1 MSIAVSKSRR
11 AFQAANATI
20 LILLALICV
29 LPFVNV
35 IAIAF
40 SKSSYVSAGQVS
52 FWPKGFTTA
61 SFTYLIK
68 RGTFWSSF
76 CNSIVR
82 CILGTSISLFLI
94 VLTAYPL
101 SKDNRALTGRTV
113 YAWYFFFTMLING
126 GLIPTYIVITQLG
139 LRDTIWALVIPGA
152 LPVFYLVL
160 MLNFFRQLPKEL
172 EEAALIDGAG
182 HFRTL
187 VQIYLPVSLPSIA
200 TIVLFC
206 MVDHWN
212 AWFDGMLYINSPT
225 EATANDL
232 FAQRHFESR
241 YVRNEQRGCGSNEAA
256 FRPFPQV
263 RANHYS
269 YHPDPL
275 HLPIF
280 AALFCERNRHRQRQ
294 RMTFRRN
301 ANHGISKSNSRRNDD
316 RSAYISCCKN
326 RSAPHVRR
334 ISLPPKRQR

>member
-113 YAWYFFFTMLING
+113 YAWNFFFTMLING

-225 EATANDL
+225 KL
-232 FAQRHFESR
+232 
-241 YVRNEQRGCGSNEAA
+241 
-256 FRPFPQV
+256 
-263 RANHYS
+263 
-269 YHPDPL
+269 PL
-275 HLPIF
+275 
-280 AALFCERNRHRQRQ
+280 
-294 RMTFRRN
+294 MTFLRN
-301 ANHGISKSNSRRNDD
+301 AISNLDMSEMSSADVALMKLLSD
-316 RSAYISCCKN
+316 RSLKCAQIITATIPILCIY
-326 RSAPHVRR
+326 PF
-334 ISLPPKRQR
+334 LQRYFVKGIVIGSVKG

>member
-1 MSIAVSKSRR
+1 M
-11 AFQAANATI
+11 
-20 LILLALICV
+20 
-29 LPFVNV
+29 NV

-225 EATANDL
+225 KL
-232 FAQRHFESR
+232 
-241 YVRNEQRGCGSNEAA
+241 
-256 FRPFPQV
+256 
-263 RANHYS
+263 
-269 YHPDPL
+269 PL
-275 HLPIF
+275 
-280 AALFCERNRHRQRQ
+280 
-294 RMTFRRN
+294 MTFLRN
-301 ANHGISKSNSRRNDD
+301 AISNLDMSEMSSADVALMKLLSD
-316 RSAYISCCKN
+316 RSLKCAQIITATIPILCIY
-326 RSAPHVRR
+326 PF
-334 ISLPPKRQR
+334 LQRYFVKGIVIGSVKG

>member
-172 EEAALIDGAG
+172 EEAALIDCAG

-225 EATANDL
+225 KL
-232 FAQRHFESR
+232 
-241 YVRNEQRGCGSNEAA
+241 
-256 FRPFPQV
+256 
-263 RANHYS
+263 
-269 YHPDPL
+269 PL
-275 HLPIF
+275 
-280 AALFCERNRHRQRQ
+280 
-294 RMTFRRN
+294 MTFLRN
-301 ANHGISKSNSRRNDD
+301 AISNLDMSEMSSADVALMKLLSD
-316 RSAYISCCKN
+316 RSLKCAQIITATIPILCIY
-326 RSAPHVRR
+326 PF
-334 ISLPPKRQR
+334 LQRYFVKGIVIGSVKG